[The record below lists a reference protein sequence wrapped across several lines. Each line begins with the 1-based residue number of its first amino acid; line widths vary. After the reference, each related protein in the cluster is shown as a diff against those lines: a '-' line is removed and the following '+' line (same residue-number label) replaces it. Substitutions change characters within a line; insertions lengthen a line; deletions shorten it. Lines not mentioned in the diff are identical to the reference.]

1 MRDFH
6 FHFDYDFIFKKGL
19 LFKYYVT
26 PILIR
31 STFFALILLSLFFAL
46 LIFIYWVYKIC
57 LIFAGELG
65 GSFFGYVA
73 DFKLNNLPELPSE
86 SARSQRSGG
95 SSSINDCISDDVCST
110 RSGSPRPGSE

>member
-6 FHFDYDFIFKKGL
+6 FEYDFIYKKGL
-19 LFKYYVT
+19 LLYVSSSN
-26 PILIR
+26 LIR
-31 STFFALILLSLFFAL
+31 STYFVLILLSLFFAL